1 MTSSDDSAPVLV
13 ARENGLAVLTLNRPE
28 AYNAMNLELSRALL
42 DALIECDEDGAVR
55 AVMITG
61 AGAAFCAGGDIRA
74 MRESSGADGRAGAF
88 LKRLTI
94 YVHGVVATM
103 ARMPKPVIGAINGAA
118 AGAGM
123 SLALACDL
131 VVAAEGARFTMAY
144 TKIGIAPDGSST
156 FFLPRLVGAKRAYEL
171 IARNAPLSAAE
182 AQSLGLVNQV
192 YGDEGFAAQAKA
204 YAAELAAGPTQ
215 ALGHAKRLLTLSPG
229 TPLETQ
235 MEYERQAIAACGN
248 SADFA
253 EGTSAFLEKRAPA
266 FHGS

>member
-1 MTSSDDSAPVLV
+1 MTESDAAAPVLV
-13 ARENGLAVLTLNRPE
+13 TRENGLAILTLNRPE
-28 AYNAMNLELSRALL
+28 AYNAMNLDLGQALL
-42 DALIECDEDGAVR
+42 EALIDCDEDADVR

-74 MRESSGADGRAGAF
+74 MRASADADGRAGPF
-88 LKRLTI
+88 LKRLTV
-94 YVHGVVATM
+94 YVHGLVATM

-131 VVAAEGARFTMAY
+131 LVAAEGARFTMAY

-171 IARNAPLSAAE
+171 IARNRPLSAAE
-182 AQSLGLVNQV
+182 AQALGIVNQI
-192 YGDEGFAAQAKA
+192 YADDSFAAHAKA

-215 ALGHAKRLLTLSPG
+215 ALGHAKRLLTMSPG
-229 TPLETQ
+229 SPLETQ

-253 EGTSAFLEKRAPA
+253 EGTMAFLEKRAPA
-266 FHGS
+266 FTGK